1 MGDIFNNQTVKEAAF
16 LFAIVLL
23 LVGFKFSVEGLL
35 E

>member
-1 MGDIFNNQTVKEAAF
+1 MGDIFKNPTAREAAF
-16 LFAIVLL
+16 LFAVVLV

>member
-1 MGDIFNNQTVKEAAF
+1 MNGIFDNPTAREAAF
-16 LFAIVLL
+16 LFAVVLL

>member
-1 MGDIFNNQTVKEAAF
+1 MFDSQTAKEAAF
-16 LFAIVLL
+16 LFAVVAL

>member
-1 MGDIFNNQTVKEAAF
+1 MGNLFDSPTAREAAF
-16 LFAIVLL
+16 LFAVVLL